1 MKRTLTAA
9 TAVVVS
15 SAGAVG
21 LAGTAAAV
29 TNPHQ
34 APAQDPVDTSLSHS
48 VGQSVDAVHKTVGGV
63 VPAQPSAPRAG
74 EPQQAGGAGQVD
86 SLGNTVSQAVGTVA
100 GQPQGGAQP
109 RSGGDTPAETPPLVK
124 PLANVTQGVV
134 KTDDKDGI
142 VGNLARG
149 VAGDAQSLQHG
160 AAAPRSGEPNSQP
173 LTKNAD
179 KLAPAAEAVGGLTS
193 GDLAP
198 AAKGL
203 VGLLGQ

>member
-29 TNPHQ
+29 TNPQ
-34 APAQDPVDTSLSHS
+34 APVQDPVDTSLTHS
-48 VGQSVDAVHKTVGGV
+48 VGQGVDAVHKTVGDV

-74 EPQQAGGAGQVD
+74 EPQQSGGAGQPD
-86 SLGNTVSQAVGTVA
+86 SLGNTVSRTLGTVA
-100 GQPQGGAQP
+100 GQPQVAAQP
-109 RSGGDTPAETPPLVK
+109 RSGGDSPAGTPPLVK

-142 VGNLARG
+142 VGSLARG
-149 VAGDAQSLQHG
+149 VAGESQSLQHG
-160 AAAPRSGEPNSQP
+160 TAAPRSGEPNSQP
-173 LTKNAD
+173 VTKNVD
-179 KLAPAAEAVGGLTS
+179 KLAPVAEAVGGLTS

-198 AAKGL
+198 AAKGV
-203 VGLLGQ
+203 VGLLAQ